1 MDYLPDLPQKAPA
14 DHSRDQGGEPADLV
28 PALPQGV
35 HNRDPKRPEH
45 VMPESRYR
53 SSGEG
58 SGFCFDYTSPRWRRL
73 RERVLRK
80 AGYRCQW
87 AKRYGRREQATTAH
101 HIWPAE
107 DFPEYAWCEWN
118 LIALSQA
125 SHNAMHDRTT
135 GRLTEVGESLR
146 RRTIPPT
153 PRPTRE
159 VSK

>member
-1 MDYLPDLPQKAPA
+1 MT
-14 DHSRDQGGEPADLV
+14 
-28 PALPQGV
+28 
-35 HNRDPKRPEH
+35 
-45 VMPESRYR
+45 PESRHR
-53 SSGEG
+53 RSGEG

-107 DFPEYAWCEWN
+107 DFPEFAWCEWN

-125 SHNAMHDRTT
+125 SHNAMHDRST
-135 GRLTEVGESLR
+135 GKLTEFGEQLR

-153 PRPTRE
+153 PRDSRE
-159 VSK
+159 IPE